1 MENKKITVLGA
12 GYMGSAI
19 TFPLSDQGFSVSLWG
34 TWLDDDIIKKCK
46 NGPHPKLGKELP
58 ENVTLY
64 SHPYLKEAVND
75 SDIII
80 LGITSE
86 GFLPVF
92 TKLLDVLED
101 REYLFFSLTKGLLDD
116 AGNIVRISKTAKLL
130 YGQKFDKNRFYWSSI
145 GGPVKAKELSE
156 RIPTVSVYSA
166 ESERIADTARSFITG
181 YYNIVLTD
189 DVAGL
194 EVSSALKNI
203 YAVALGMLDGIY
215 MPAFDN
221 MYHNFSSWMF
231 SQSIKEMSYIAQVFG
246 GRESTVKDFAG
257 TGDLYVT
264 AKSGRNRKLGELIGK
279 GMAAEKAN
287 ALMLQEGETAEGYH
301 ALFSIKKWLD
311 ASDGYEELSHELP
324 LMRAIINIFCHRSDV
339 LASLQDVLC
348 KIKGLF

>member
-19 TFPLSDQGFSVSLWG
+19 TFPLSDNNFKVSLWG
-34 TWLDDDIIKKCK
+34 TWLDDDMIKKCK
-46 NGPHPKLGKELP
+46 NGPHPKLGKDLP
-58 ENVTLY
+58 NNVALY
-64 SHPYLKEAVND
+64 SHPYLKEAIKD
-75 SDIII
+75 SSVIIF
-80 LGITSE
+80 GISSE

-92 TKLLDVLED
+92 TKLLDALGEK
-101 REYLFFSLTKGLLDD
+101 EYLFFCLTKGLLDHS
-116 AGNIVRISKTAKLL
+116 GEIVRISKTAKLL
-130 YGQKFDKNRFYWSSI
+130 YGQKFSKNKFNWSSI
-145 GGPVKAKELSE
+145 GGPVKAKELAD
-156 RIPTVSVYSA
+156 RIPTLSVYSA
-166 ESERIADTARSFITG
+166 ASERVAETARSFITD

-194 EVSSALKNI
+194 EISSALKNI

-231 SQSIKEMSYIAQVFG
+231 SQSIKEMTYIAKIFG

-264 AKSGRNRKLGELIGK
+264 AKSGRNRRLGELIGK

-287 ALMLQEGETAEGYH
+287 ELMLEEGETAEGYH
-301 ALFSIKKWLD
+301 ALFSLKKWFD
-311 ASDGYEELSHELP
+311 ASDRYTEHGHDLP
-324 LMRAIINIFCHRSDV
+324 LMRAIINIFCHKSDALDSLKNV
-339 LASLQDVLC
+339 LNQ
-348 KIKGLF
+348 IKGLS